1 MHITLAHSLAIL
13 SILTYSCT
21 ALVLQ
26 QTTVGLQNDSEYDGA
41 AEQTIS
47 PPTAVDSNPFFPRSL
62 STIPSDKSSPTIIL
76 DEPMDAG
83 TASGAKLPARNLGPL
98 GQEGFNIATYLT
110 NPTNTQAAVT
120 SQILAPAPSITADPS
135 WSEIFLTP
143 TTTVIIPAS
152 TIYYTVATVTV
163 TARSINTFATDSV
176 ISQVYSAL
184 PQTFQTITTRSSTL
198 TSSILRHGNGKRG
211 FEEDKKACEALE
223 QSEVLNCLVTKG
235 LLVPY
240 TTVTEVLGGKTMV
253 LVEVSVGA
261 GRGRREA
268 VVTGRV

>member
-13 SILTYSCT
+13 SILTYSST

-26 QTTVGLQNDSEYDGA
+26 QTSAGLQNDSEYDGA

-47 PPTAVDSNPFFPRSL
+47 PPTAIDSNPLFPRSL

-76 DEPMDAG
+76 DELIDADI
-83 TASGAKLPARNLGPL
+83 APEAKLPARNLGPL

-110 NPTNTQAAVT
+110 NPINTQAAVT

-163 TARSINTFATDSV
+163 AARSINTFASDSA
-176 ISQVYSAL
+176 ISQVNSAL
-184 PQTFQTITTRSSTL
+184 PQTFHTITTRSSTL
-198 TSSILRHGNGKRG
+198 ASSILRQENGKRG

-223 QSEVLNCLVTKG
+223 QSEVLNCLETEG

-261 GRGRREA
+261 GRARREA